1 MDNLDCIKKKI
12 EKIIEKSPIPEDP
25 IHSKN
30 TLKWVLKLKPDAD
43 DALQIAALG
52 HDIERAISER
62 KVKRQDY
69 KEYDEFKEAHA
80 LNSAKILLEIM
91 KECKASKVLMDE
103 VFFLVAHHEKG
114 GSEKAEILKNADTIS
129 FFDVN
134 LPFYYLRNSVEET
147 KRRFLWGYKKLPK
160 ELQRMVAEFD
170 YNNRKLAALV
180 KKWIK

>member
-12 EKIIEKSPIPEDP
+12 EKIIEKSSIPEDP

-69 KEYDEFKEAHA
+69 KKYDEFKEAHA

-103 VFFLVAHHEKG
+103 VFSLVAHHEKG